1 MSGWRDAVLR
11 MLAGIALLALNMSVI
26 CFYWLW
32 VSANTITGNRAEEH
46 GFDPQQ
52 LLPNFMPF
60 YFAAQASML
69 SLLAFDALVI
79 VIVWRRVR
87 RRRQDLR
94 PGVVT
99 PPEQMVRAGWS
110 QAAAPAQQSE
120 QSSQPPAPPSTQ

>member
-26 CFYWLW
+26 CFSGLW
-32 VSANTITGNRAEEH
+32 ASANTITGNRAEEH

-52 LLPNFMPF
+52 LLPNFVPF

-87 RRRQDLR
+87 RRRQDPR

>member
-26 CFYWLW
+26 CFYGLW
-32 VSANTITGNRAEEH
+32 ASANTITGNRAEEH

-52 LLPNFMPF
+52 LLPNFVPV

-87 RRRQDLR
+87 RRRQDPR

>member
-26 CFYWLW
+26 CFYGLW
-32 VSANTITGNRAEEH
+32 ASANTITGNRAEEH

>member
-26 CFYWLW
+26 CFYGLW
-32 VSANTITGNRAEEH
+32 ASANTITGNRAEEH

-52 LLPNFMPF
+52 LLPNFVPF

-69 SLLAFDALVI
+69 SLLAFDALVV

-87 RRRQDLR
+87 RRRQDPR
-94 PGVVT
+94 PGAVT
-99 PPEQMVRAGWS
+99 PPEQTVQTG
-110 QAAAPAQQSE
+110 
-120 QSSQPPAPPSTQ
+120 QPGGPRRCSDLTGRVGDPHHPTR